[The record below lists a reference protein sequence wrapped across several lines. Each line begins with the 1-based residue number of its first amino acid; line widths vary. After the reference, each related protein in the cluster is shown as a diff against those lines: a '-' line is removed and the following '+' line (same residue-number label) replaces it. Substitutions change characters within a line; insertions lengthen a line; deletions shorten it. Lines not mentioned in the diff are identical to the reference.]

1 MRSEVVCFSICVC
14 LSVSVI
20 KKTGGS
26 TINTT
31 NALYRHLL
39 MDYVPEIRPCL
50 TCSEPLSIG
59 VSLHI
64 TSLNRIN
71 EIDGELNTVG
81 YLRIIWFDERLKWDP
96 RSTGVSSL
104 MFPSKKVWIPT
115 VMLGNPS
122 RVVSNLN
129 ADDALVR
136 VLYNGTVI
144 WQPGDV
150 FQSKC
155 AYDVRNYPFDH
166 QECHVTFVAWPYTA
180 NEIQL
185 YSTENKVNTPFY
197 QENGEWK
204 LGETSSLAFAKNG
217 LSLVQYSL
225 TFIRRSEFF
234 VVNVIL
240 PIIFLSIL
248 DCLAFVIPIQS
259 GERISY
265 TITILLSFAVFMTL
279 VSDNIPKTSAPM
291 SLLCYYLTSLFI
303 GSVMVMISVT
313 ISMRLFYMDSSLPVY
328 PACKWLA
335 IVLNCS
341 KNSTIISPNH
351 VLNNPL
357 QEGVANDVTCRQEL
371 DKDVP
376 RVSWRDFAL
385 AFDRV
390 CFVFY
395 VLYFVCI
402 TIIIITYT
410 KKEVN

>member
-20 KKTGGS
+20 NKTGGS

-155 AYDVRNYPFDH
+155 AYDVR
-166 QECHVTFVAWPYTA
+166 
-180 NEIQL
+180 I
-185 YSTENKVNTPFY
+185 
-197 QENGEWK
+197 
-204 LGETSSLAFAKNG
+204 
-217 LSLVQYSL
+217 
-225 TFIRRSEFF
+225 IRS
-234 VVNVIL
+234 
-240 PIIFLSIL
+240 II
-248 DCLAFVIPIQS
+248 
-259 GERISY
+259 
-265 TITILLSFAVFMTL
+265 
-279 VSDNIPKTSAPM
+279 K
-291 SLLCYYLTSLFI
+291 
-303 GSVMVMISVT
+303 SVT
-313 ISMRLFYMDSSLPVY
+313 
-328 PACKWLA
+328 
-335 IVLNCS
+335 
-341 KNSTIISPNH
+341 
-351 VLNNPL
+351 
-357 QEGVANDVTCRQEL
+357 
-371 DKDVP
+371 
-376 RVSWRDFAL
+376 
-385 AFDRV
+385 
-390 CFVFY
+390 
-395 VLYFVCI
+395 
-402 TIIIITYT
+402 
-410 KKEVN
+410 